1 MNQSRPVLATVAA
14 MAGVSTPTVSK
25 VVNGHADVSE
35 KTRAKVQL
43 ALDKLGY
50 QSPMQRRAK
59 LAGPLLVEFVTQS
72 IDSHYLAEVLTGALD
87 YAASQDVEVVISAMP
102 AEQLS
107 LRDYDE
113 WAQRMFDLG
122 RTGLLLVTSEVTQDL
137 LDAFARRKMPVVV
150 VDPWNPPPS
159 GFVSVGA
166 TNWAGGKAA
175 TEYLLGLGH
184 RKIAFLGGDPSAEC
198 SIARLH
204 GYLAA
209 LAGADIEVRPDY
221 VVKGAF
227 NREFGLQATQQLMAL
242 EEPPTAIFASSD
254 TVALGVLD
262 EARRRNLKVPEDLSV
277 IGFDGTSLAQP
288 LKEMGRVALRS
299 ILQLSRGEVLD
310 ARNVEVATQLVVRDS
325 TASPRN

>member
-137 LDAFARRKMPVVV
+137 LDAFARRKISVVV

-175 TEYLLGLGH
+175 TEYLVGLGH
-184 RKIAFLGGDPSAEC
+184 RKIAFLGGDHSAEC

-221 VVKGAF
+221 VVRGHLTESLGSRPPSNSWPWRSRQPPSSRAV
-227 NREFGLQATQQLMAL
+227 TQ
-242 EEPPTAIFASSD
+242 
-254 TVALGVLD
+254 
-262 EARRRNLKVPEDLSV
+262 
-277 IGFDGTSLAQP
+277 
-288 LKEMGRVALRS
+288 
-299 ILQLSRGEVLD
+299 
-310 ARNVEVATQLVVRDS
+310 
-325 TASPRN
+325 